1 MTLDEA
7 RTCLGLDRDAST
19 SDIHRAFRARAR
31 EVHPDRHPG
40 AHDADRARL
49 ASEFDRARAAR
60 DALLSWAALAP
71 ASPGGASGAASG
83 REAARGPEDASH
95 RASSASSPADAPSHP
110 EKAPTDPPPR
120 RRARPRTSE
129 TRRPEAAP
137 RVTMRFEEFVAFTDA
152 AGFGI
157 GRRSRRWIDWPR
169 VIAWSSVGVLAAAIA
184 VAAAFTALL

>member
-7 RTCLGLDRDAST
+7 RTCLGLGRDAST

-31 EVHPDRHPG
+31 DVHPDRHPG

-60 DALLSWAALAP
+60 DALLSWVALAP
-71 ASPGGASGAASG
+71 ASPGGASGAAPAG
-83 REAARGPEDASH
+83 ARGPEAASH
-95 RASSASSPADAPSHP
+95 RASSASSPCDAPSPP
-110 EKAPTDPPPR
+110 EAAPADPPPR
-120 RRARPRTSE
+120 PRARPRTSE

-184 VAAAFTALL
+184 VAAAITALL